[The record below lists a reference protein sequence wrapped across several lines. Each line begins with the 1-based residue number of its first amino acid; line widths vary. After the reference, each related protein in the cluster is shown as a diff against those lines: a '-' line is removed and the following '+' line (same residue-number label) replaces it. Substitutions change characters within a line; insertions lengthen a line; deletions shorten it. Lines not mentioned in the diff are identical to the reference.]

1 MLAGALALNVVVAQE
16 ENLIE
21 VKSANVL
28 NVRYVGNQEVRELI
42 GNVHIVQSSPGE
54 VIKIWCDSASRYMET
69 DKIELFGNVKLV
81 RDNVTLISTEA
92 VYFGNER
99 RAEMTKGVRLIRGH
113 SVLTSR
119 FGEYFAQEKRAHF
132 KGSVRVVDSTSS
144 TLSDELTYFEEEEKS
159 IAVGSVQ
166 VFNSEDN
173 LTVFGD
179 SLIYLEKQKY
189 TIVPKNPKMMQVDT
203 ASSGLIDT
211 LLVVSRVMEAYQD
224 TLQRFIARGDVV
236 MVRNDFAARCGEAT
250 YFLKRD
256 RIVLGDQ
263 PDSGPPAKA
272 VRPSDRVVR
281 AGAGLAGQPVVWHE
295 ENQLTGD
302 SIVITTKERKLR
314 SVYVEGRAMAVS
326 RADSVRRQRF
336 DQLTARE
343 ITMYFYDGKIAQID
357 AERNATS
364 LYYLFEEAE
373 PNGVNRS
380 SGDRIVMEFQDGKV
394 DRIKIVGGVEGKYF
408 PESMITRREPE
419 YNLDGFKWIANRPRR
434 QQLQIVSESYE

>member
-1 MLAGALALNVVVAQE
+1 
-16 ENLIE
+16 
-21 VKSANVL
+21 
-28 NVRYVGNQEVRELI
+28 
-42 GNVHIVQSSPGE
+42 
-54 VIKIWCDSASRYMET
+54 
-69 DKIELFGNVKLV
+69 
-81 RDNVTLISTEA
+81 
-92 VYFGNER
+92 
-99 RAEMTKGVRLIRGH
+99 
-113 SVLTSR
+113 
-119 FGEYFAQEKRAHF
+119 
-132 KGSVRVVDSTSS
+132 
-144 TLSDELTYFEEEEKS
+144 
-159 IAVGSVQ
+159 
-166 VFNSEDN
+166 
-173 LTVFGD
+173 
-179 SLIYLEKQKY
+179 
-189 TIVPKNPKMMQVDT
+189 
-203 ASSGLIDT
+203 
-211 LLVVSRVMEAYQD
+211 
-224 TLQRFIARGDVV
+224 
-236 MVRNDFAARCGEAT
+236 
-250 YFLKRD
+250 
-256 RIVLGDQ
+256 
-263 PDSGPPAKA
+263 
-272 VRPSDRVVR
+272 
-281 AGAGLAGQPVVWHE
+281 AGQPVVWHE

-434 QQLQIVSESYE
+434 QHLQIVSESYE